1 MNKKLVLFDLD
12 GVLVDSKINM
22 MLSWNAVREK
32 HKIKTE
38 FKDYFDNIGRPFND
52 ILDLLNIKQDQEY
65 IAQTYNKVSK
75 EMINKVSFY
84 EGTKPLLNYLASK
97 GIKTGIV
104 TSKDSLRCQNVL
116 DLLGFDF
123 DIVQTPN
130 QDLKG
135 KPAPDHILFA
145 MSELDVSATDTVYI
159 GDMNVDFLA
168 AKNAHV
174 DYIHAMWGYGVC
186 SDESTIKLKEISQIM
201 EII

>member
-32 HKIKTE
+32 HNINTE

-52 ILDLLNIKQDQEY
+52 ILDLLSIKQDQED

-75 EMINKVSFY
+75 EMINRVSFY
-84 EGTKPLLNYLASK
+84 EGTKPLLNHLASK

-104 TSKDSLRCQNVL
+104 TSKDRLRCQIVL

-130 QDLKG
+130 QDLQG

-145 MSELDVSATDTVYI
+145 MSELDIKATDTVYI
-159 GDMNVDFLA
+159 GDMNVDYLA
-168 AKNAHV
+168 AKNAKV

>member
-12 GVLVDSKINM
+12 GVLVDSKHNM

-32 HKIKTE
+32 HNIDVK
-38 FKDYFDNIGRPFND
+38 FKDYFENIGRPFGD
-52 ILDLLNIKQDQEY
+52 ILDILNIKANQNE

-75 EMINKVSFY
+75 QMISKVSFY
-84 EGTKPLLNYLASK
+84 EGAKSVLIQLTDKA
-97 GIKTGIV
+97 IKTGIV
-104 TSKDSLRCQNVL
+104 TSKDTLRCQFFL
-116 DLLGFDF
+116 DLLGFEF

-130 QDLKG
+130 EKLQG
-135 KPAPDHILFA
+135 KPAPDHLLYA
-145 MSELDVSATDTVYI
+145 MSELGVSAADTIYM

-168 AKNAHV
+168 AKNAQV

-186 SDESTIKLKEISQIM
+186 SDENTIKLKEISQLM

>member
-12 GVLVDSKINM
+12 GVILDSKHNM

-32 HKIKTE
+32 HNIDVK
-38 FKDYFDNIGRPFND
+38 FKDYFENIGRPFGD
-52 ILDLLNIKQDQEY
+52 ILDILNIKENQNE

-75 EMINKVSFY
+75 QMIGKASFY
-84 EGTKPLLNYLASK
+84 EGTKSVLNQLADK
-97 GIKTGIV
+97 RIKTGIV
-104 TSKDSLRCQNVL
+104 TSKDTLRCQFFL
-116 DLLGFDF
+116 DLLGFEF

-130 QDLKG
+130 EKLQG
-135 KPAPDHILFA
+135 KPAPDHLLYA
-145 MSELDVSATDTVYI
+145 MSELGVSASDTIYM

-168 AKNAHV
+168 AKNAQV

-186 SDESTIKLKEISQIM
+186 SDENTIKLKEISQLM

>member
-12 GVLVDSKINM
+12 GVLVDSKHNM

-32 HKIKTE
+32 HNIDVK
-38 FKDYFDNIGRPFND
+38 FKDYFENIGRPFSD
-52 ILDLLNIKQDQEY
+52 ILDILNIKENQND

-75 EMINKVSFY
+75 QMISKVSFY
-84 EGTKPLLNYLASK
+84 EGAKSVLIQLTDKA
-97 GIKTGIV
+97 IKTGIV
-104 TSKDSLRCQNVL
+104 TSKDTLRCQFFL
-116 DLLGFDF
+116 DLLGFEF

-130 QDLKG
+130 EKLQG
-135 KPAPDHILFA
+135 KPAPDHLLYA
-145 MSELDVSATDTVYI
+145 MSELGVSAADTIYM

-168 AKNAHV
+168 AKNAQV

-186 SDESTIKLKEISQIM
+186 SDENTIKLKEISQLM